1 VPAGKTADVTGW
13 TCPECGRRFL
23 RRGQG
28 HECSPAMSL
37 DDYLAT
43 APPHEPPVVEVVL
56 DHLATL
62 GDDVHIEPVSV
73 GILVKRAQSFA
84 ELRPMTRWEAL
95 MFKLPRRVE
104 SRRIARKP
112 VGQGGLLWHVVNL
125 RTPDEFDED
134 VRGWLTEAYLAAP
147 E

>member
-1 VPAGKTADVTGW
+1 MAGW
-13 TCPECGRRFL
+13 TCPDCERRFL

-43 APPHEPPVVEVVL
+43 APPHEPPVVHAVL
-56 DHLATL
+56 DHLAGL

-73 GILVKRAQSFA
+73 GIFLKRAQSFA

-95 MFKLPRRVE
+95 TMRLPRRVE
-104 SRRIARKP
+104 SRRFSRKP
-112 VGQGGLLWHVVNL
+112 MGQWHTVNL
-125 RTPDEFDED
+125 RTPADFDDD
-134 VRGWLTEAYLAAP
+134 VRDWLTEAYLASP
-147 E
+147 G

>member
-1 VPAGKTADVTGW
+1 
-13 TCPECGRRFL
+13 
-23 RRGQG
+23 
-28 HECSPAMSL
+28 MSL

-43 APPHEPPVVEVVL
+43 APPHEPPVVRVVL

-73 GILVKRAQSFA
+73 GILIKRAQSFA

-95 MFKLPRRVE
+95 TMKLPRRVD

-112 VGQGGLLWHVVNL
+112 MGGWHTVNL
-125 RTPDEFDED
+125 RTPDEFDDD

-147 E
+147 G